1 MTAPSEYLSVK
12 GSLVTLDIKVIQSEL
27 DMVPAT
33 TVELDEDGGKIL
45 RLIDVLEVLDDV
57 QNVFTNADI

>member
-33 TVELDEDGGKIL
+33 TLELDEYGGKNTPF
-45 RLIDVLEVLDDV
+45 D
-57 QNVFTNADI
+57 